1 MIILLLSLI
10 ICSLFFFP
18 SSLYIAFSL
27 LLLSVISLSYLLL
40 LSVISP
46 LLCLLVIIVYAG
58 AMMILI
64 GYVSAVTPNIAISS
78 PLSISLSY
86 LLLLSVISTYLLS
99 SNIFFPRYQS
109 IFNLASYFYT
119 LDGLI
124 LFVLITLMLF
134 FILLSVTSVHY
145 TPTGAVR
152 SVG

>member
-1 MIILLLSLI
+1 MIILQLSLI

-46 LLCLLVIIVYAG
+46 LLCLLVVIVYAG

-109 IFNLASYFYT
+109 IFNLASWSEAIFFPWYYVSLFSLYCLTHFYYYYN
-119 LDGLI
+119 
-124 LFVLITLMLF
+124 LFL
-134 FILLSVTSVHY
+134 
-145 TPTGAVR
+145 
-152 SVG
+152 